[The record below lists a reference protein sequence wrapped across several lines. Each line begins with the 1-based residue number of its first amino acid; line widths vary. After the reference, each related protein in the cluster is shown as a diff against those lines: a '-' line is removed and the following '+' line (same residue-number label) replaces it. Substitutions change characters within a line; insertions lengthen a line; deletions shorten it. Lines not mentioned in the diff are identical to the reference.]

1 MLVLL
6 PSLHPIRINFSL
18 TYVQIPFWPRSMAN
32 VVIASF
38 LHHSQ
43 LPGGQGYE
51 KLCPSVLVYR
61 FAPYS
66 INVNHTTKRF
76 LCQKN
81 DVFIFLFPDLY
92 TVIAF
97 LSKLEKD
104 KNSVEIHREIG
115 YHVNILIRQTGGY
128 RNLPLRYVLD
138 SIQATGEYNGCK
150 YVRNQ

>member
-1 MLVLL
+1 MKSCV
-6 PSLHPIRINFSL
+6 H
-18 TYVQIPFWPRSMAN
+18 PFWL
-32 VVIASF
+32 IG
-38 LHHSQ
+38 
-43 LPGGQGYE
+43 LP
-51 KLCPSVLVYR
+51 
-61 FAPYS
+61 AYS